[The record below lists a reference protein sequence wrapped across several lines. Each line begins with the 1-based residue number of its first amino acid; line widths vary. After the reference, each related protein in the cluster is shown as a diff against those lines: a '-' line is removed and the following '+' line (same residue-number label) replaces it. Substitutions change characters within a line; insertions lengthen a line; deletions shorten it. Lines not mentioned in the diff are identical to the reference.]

1 LSYHL
6 NQYFEIGGYP
16 EWFKIK
22 DMAQWRR
29 VLVDDYFS
37 LILFRDIVS
46 VFRVKDPILLE
57 KLVRE
62 IAVFST
68 NRFSYRGLS
77 ERLGVDRETLKL
89 YLYYLRSSMLI
100 AIADVYYWKNKHEVD
115 FIYDESKLLFPVEVK
130 YREHPVTA
138 DTKGLIEFMR
148 AFDLNIG
155 IIVTK
160 EMLKQEKIADKE
172 IIFIPLWLFLLFL

>member
-1 LSYHL
+1 
-6 NQYFEIGGYP
+6 
-16 EWFKIK
+16 
-22 DMAQWRR
+22 MAQWRR

-57 KLVRE
+57 KLVRD

-89 YLYYLRSSMLI
+89 YLYYLRTSMLI

-115 FIYDESKLLFPVEVK
+115 FIYDDSKLLFPVEVK

-138 DTKGLIEFMR
+138 DTKGLIEFMH

-172 IIFIPLWLFLLFL
+172 IIFIPLWLFLLLL